1 MAEADDDDI
10 IDLAVFKIFGRE
22 VRIPSCGPLVMRKT
36 DEGPKATFFDEDINQ
51 LKDDFFFL
59 CTSPKMV
66 NDSVDDEAYDLSE
79 TESVPDR
86 DVVED
91 SLRPTS
97 NGSSPESP
105 NKVIKPPTSSSGSP
119 KGVADLEEN
128 QKNEKRELSVDK
140 VTNSSVRRS
149 EHVVENQAD
158 ESVPIVVIPSDLDSL
173 GDLTPTTLE
182 QESCKPDV
190 PLPVALGGSG
200 LCVNLNLVS
209 DKEVVLKEKRA
220 AEGDKVTET
229 YFSEYEPA

>member
-1 MAEADDDDI
+1 M
-10 IDLAVFKIFGRE
+10 
-22 VRIPSCGPLVMRKT
+22 
-36 DEGPKATFFDEDINQ
+36 N
-51 LKDDFFFL
+51 
-59 CTSPKMV
+59 
-66 NDSVDDEAYDLSE
+66 N
-79 TESVPDR
+79 
-86 DVVED
+86 
-91 SLRPTS
+91 PTTK
-97 NGSSPESP
+97 NH
-105 NKVIKPPTSSSGSP
+105 
-119 KGVADLEEN
+119 EEN
-128 QKNEKRELSVDK
+128 QKNEKRELSDGK

-173 GDLTPTTLE
+173 GELTPTTLE